1 MAPKGLA
8 APMQEYNPPLLQQPH
23 SFLGIW
29 AHSTQQQHP
38 WSAIRARSE
47 RGGKNPWDIVMER
60 VPGEAVSTEHVPGK
74 EVGPGGPAQGGC
86 HPVEAELDD
95 AGGRGIRVDR

>member
-1 MAPKGLA
+1 
-8 APMQEYNPPLLQQPH
+8 
-23 SFLGIW
+23 
-29 AHSTQQQHP
+29 
-38 WSAIRARSE
+38 
-47 RGGKNPWDIVMER
+47 MER